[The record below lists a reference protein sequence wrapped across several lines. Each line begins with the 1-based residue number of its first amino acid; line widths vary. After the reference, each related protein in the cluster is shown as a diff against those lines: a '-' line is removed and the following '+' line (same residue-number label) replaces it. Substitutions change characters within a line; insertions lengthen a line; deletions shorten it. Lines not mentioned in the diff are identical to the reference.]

1 MKNKNWSYRSDRTY
15 LILGCGVILAAK
27 TGRSAVSVRTLLTA
41 LPLILF
47 CVSPVFAQGAPGAP
61 AIDTSANA
69 ERIRQQQM
77 SSREYQLRNFGKPS
91 NAPMDRRQIE
101 ALMTQTAEDFDRIL
115 TLHNEIARALASK
128 NDLDYHFVSDATAEI
143 KKRASRVQSSL
154 ALHLSAKEVVD
165 LEKAQAAK
173 DLPMKDELIQL
184 CNQIR
189 NFVTNPSIA
198 NPNTINAEQ
207 MTKARKDLQT
217 VIQLSARIKKDA
229 DKLSH

>member
-1 MKNKNWSYRSDRTY
+1 M
-15 LILGCGVILAAK
+15 
-27 TGRSAVSVRTLLTA
+27 SVRTLLTA

-115 TLHNEIARALASK
+115 TLHNEIARVLASR
-128 NDLDYHFVSDATAEI
+128 NDLDYHFVSETTAEI

-154 ALHLSAKEVVD
+154 ALRLSAEEAGD
-165 LEKAQAAK
+165 LEKEPVK
-173 DLPMKDELIQL
+173 ELPMKDELILL

-207 MTKARKDLQT
+207 MTKARKDLET
-217 VIQLSARIKKDA
+217 VIQLSGRIKKDA
-229 DKLSH
+229 DKLNRK